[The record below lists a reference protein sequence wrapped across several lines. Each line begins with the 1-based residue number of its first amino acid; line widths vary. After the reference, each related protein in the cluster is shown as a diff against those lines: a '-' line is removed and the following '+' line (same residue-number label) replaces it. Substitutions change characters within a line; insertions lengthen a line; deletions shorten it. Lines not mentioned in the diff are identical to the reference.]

1 MLVKKGA
8 INKIRLHRG
17 VWKRQLFYEAPDA
30 EQRDFRVKYLIT
42 SSSETNYRSGTVF
55 ISEQRLISRITNVL
69 VSLLLITSFTEEK
82 WVRFN
87 KLQSD

>member
-1 MLVKKGA
+1 M
-8 INKIRLHRG
+8 
-17 VWKRQLFYEAPDA
+17 
-30 EQRDFRVKYLIT
+30 KYLIT
-42 SSSETNYRSGTVF
+42 SSSETNYQSGTVF

-69 VSLLLITSFTEEK
+69 VSLLLIASFTEEK